1 MEIVKEVG
9 RKKQTYYSYACP
21 NHQKNICKTKAIN
34 ADYIENYVIDIV
46 LKIIN
51 NSSLDDNFKSI
62 LKETTT
68 FTKSMLTKN
77 QNALVNSHKLLDKYI
92 SNLDSF
98 NNSEPIKKQCEKR
111 INEISLDIERYENEI
126 SSYQESLNDINN
138 FNDFNLTKKEILSN
152 RIVAR
157 NLIKLVI
164 KEIIYDEETNDIQI
178 ELI

>member
-1 MEIVKEVG
+1 
-9 RKKQTYYSYACP
+9 
-21 NHQKNICKTKAIN
+21 
-34 ADYIENYVIDIV
+34 
-46 LKIIN
+46 
-51 NSSLDDNFKSI
+51 
-62 LKETTT
+62 
-68 FTKSMLTKN
+68 MLTKN

-126 SSYQESLNDINN
+126 SSYQESLNDIDN
-138 FNDFNLTKKEILSN
+138 FNDFSLTKKEILSN

-157 NLIKLVI
+157 NLIKLII
-164 KEIIYDEETNDIQI
+164 KEIIYDEEINDIQI